1 MVETEVESPIVA
13 ECTLAELCNH
23 EGVRNCFSEERE
35 QGTDRYL
42 LDYPTVYVVYCDEN
56 GRTRSFDAYVG
67 ETNDIIVR
75 TNQHVRVDPKS
86 RDDWADF
93 KKKMEANPA
102 VVRQFVIGHP
112 HFNKS
117 LTLDFEN
124 RMMHYLSGA
133 KTVKKLNNRRQ
144 NPQGE
149 YYPRAELDPIF
160 SLAWGMLRKRM
171 PRLFPPEQVIK
182 DTALFKASP
191 FHELSK
197 EQSKAERQILDAL
210 AEIADEN
217 LETGALG
224 KLVIV
229 EGAAGTGKTV
239 LISHLFNELATRAQ
253 DAAAA
258 NGANTGKS
266 AYLLVNHDEQKVVYD
281 NIAVKLCLQRT
292 KGEVVLKPVTFINK
306 FSNEKPSRSGSKM
319 IPDVDTPSDRVDIA
333 LIDEAH
339 LLRTQSNQAYQ
350 GSNMLLDV
358 MRRARVTVA
367 VFDPY
372 QILESAQQWDAA
384 TLRALT
390 GQDEGS
396 AQDEGSTELVFSDVD
411 LGRGVRIKRSAIVLK
426 QQFRID
432 ASDETIQ
439 WIGDFIDGKDV
450 GQIPYDEKYE
460 IKIFDSPVELHRAIR
475 AKAEE
480 GREDEESLGLS
491 RLLATY
497 DWPYSSGSKNVDEPN
512 GRWNVEL
519 HCGLDGAWKMGLAD
533 GDTSG
538 YVPGDVDERRFC
550 LPWNYG
556 ISPKK
561 NNKAWAERPETID
574 EVGSTFT
581 IQGFDLNYAGVIIG
595 PSVRLC
601 DGHIVFNGAAS
612 CSKGAT
618 NKREGTLD
626 YSKQNLHN
634 ELNVLLKRGVHGLY
648 LFAVDPELQAAL
660 KAAAR

>member
-1 MVETEVESPIVA
+1 MVQIEDPIIS
-13 ECTLAELCNH
+13 ECSLSELSTS
-23 EGVRNCFSEERE
+23 EGIRNCFAEEHAR
-35 QGTDRYL
+35 GTDVYL
-42 LDYPTVYVVYCDEN
+42 LEYPTVYVVYCDD
-56 GRTRSFDAYVG
+56 GRRVPSFEAYVG
-67 ETNDIIVR
+67 ETNDIVQR
-75 TNQHVRVDPKS
+75 TLQHVRVDPRS
-86 RDDWADF
+86 REDWRALRVRMD
-93 KKKMEANPA
+93 ANPDS
-102 VVRQFVIGHP
+102 VRQFVIGHP

-117 LTLDFEN
+117 ITLDFEN
-124 RMMHYLSGA
+124 RMMHYLLGA
-133 KTVKKLNNRRQ
+133 KSVKKLNNRRQ
-144 NPQGE
+144 NPQGQ
-149 YYPRAELDPIF
+149 YFPRSELGPIF
-160 SLAWGMLRKRM
+160 SLAWGMLHQRM
-171 PRLFPPEQVIK
+171 PKLFPPEQVVK

-191 FHELSK
+191 FHELSD
-197 EQSKAERQILDAL
+197 EQLKAEKQILDAL
-210 AEIADEN
+210 DAVADED

-224 KLVIV
+224 KLIIV

-239 LISHLFNELATRAQ
+239 LISHLFNELAAPAQ
-253 DAAAA
+253 DASLDDAA
-258 NGANTGKS
+258 NHEPP

-281 NIAVKLCLQRT
+281 DIAVKLGLQGSAD
-292 KGEVVLKPVTFINK
+292 KVVLKPVTFINK
-306 FSNEKPSRSGSKM
+306 FSKKKPSRSGNATIS
-319 IPDVDTPSDRVDIA
+319 DVDAPSGRVDIA

-350 GSNMLLDV
+350 GNNMLLDV
-358 MRRARVTVA
+358 MRRSKVTVA

-372 QILESAQQWDAA
+372 QILESAQQWDAK
-384 TLRALT
+384 TLQALT
-390 GQDEGS
+390 GEGEES
-396 AQDEGSTELVFSDVD
+396 LGTMFSEVD
-411 LGRGVRIKRSAIVLK
+411 LGQGVRIERSAVVLK

-439 WIGDFIDGKDV
+439 WISDFLDGKAI
-450 GQIPYDEKYE
+450 GQIPYDEKYQ
-460 IKIFDSPVELHRAIR
+460 IKVFDSPIELHRAI
-475 AKAEE
+475 KEKV
-480 GREDEESLGLS
+480 GEDEESLGLS

-497 DWPYSSGSKNVDEPN
+497 DWPYSGSSKNVDEPN

-533 GDTSG
+533 GDTRG

-595 PSVRLC
+595 PSVKLC

-612 CSKGAT
+612 CSRGAT
-618 NKREGTLD
+618 NRRGGTLD

-648 LFAVDPELQAAL
+648 LFAVDPGLQAAL

>member
-1 MVETEVESPIVA
+1 MVQIEDPIIS
-13 ECTLAELCNH
+13 ECSLSELSTS
-23 EGVRNCFSEERE
+23 EGIRNCFAEEHAR
-35 QGTDRYL
+35 GTDVYL
-42 LDYPTVYVVYCDEN
+42 LEYPTVYVVYCDD
-56 GRTRSFDAYVG
+56 GRHVPSFEAYVG
-67 ETNDIIVR
+67 ETNDIVQR
-75 TNQHVRVDPKS
+75 TLQHVRVDPRS
-86 RDDWADF
+86 REDWRALRVRMD
-93 KKKMEANPA
+93 ANPDS
-102 VVRQFVIGHP
+102 VRQFVIGHP

-117 LTLDFEN
+117 ITLDFEN
-124 RMMHYLSGA
+124 RMMHYLLGA
-133 KTVKKLNNRRQ
+133 KSVKKLNNRRQ
-144 NPQGE
+144 NPQGQ
-149 YYPRAELDPIF
+149 YFPRSELGPIF
-160 SLAWGMLRKRM
+160 SLAWGMLHQRM
-171 PRLFPPEQVIK
+171 PKLFPPEQVVK

-191 FHELSK
+191 FHELSD
-197 EQSKAERQILDAL
+197 EQLKAEKQILDAL
-210 AEIADEN
+210 DAVVDED

-224 KLVIV
+224 KLIIV

-239 LISHLFNELATRAQ
+239 LISHLFNELAAPAQ
-253 DAAAA
+253 DASLDDAA
-258 NGANTGKS
+258 NHEPS

-281 NIAVKLCLQRT
+281 DIAVKLGLQGSAD
-292 KGEVVLKPVTFINK
+292 KVVLKPVTFINK
-306 FSNEKPSRSGSKM
+306 FSKKKPSRSGNATIS
-319 IPDVDTPSDRVDIA
+319 DVDAPSGCVDIA

-350 GSNMLLDV
+350 GNNMLLDV
-358 MRRARVTVA
+358 MRRSKVTVA

-372 QILESAQQWDAA
+372 QILESAQQWDAK
-384 TLRALT
+384 TLQALT
-390 GQDEGS
+390 GEGEES
-396 AQDEGSTELVFSDVD
+396 LGTMFSEVD
-411 LGRGVRIKRSAIVLK
+411 LGQGVCIQRSAVVLK

-439 WIGDFIDGKDV
+439 WISDFLDGKAI
-450 GQIPYDEKYE
+450 GQIPYDEKYR
-460 IKIFDSPVELHRAIR
+460 IKVFDSPIELHRAIKE
-475 AKAEE
+475 KAGE
-480 GREDEESLGLS
+480 GEESLGLS

-497 DWPYSSGSKNVDEPN
+497 DWPYSGSSKNVDEPN

-533 GDTSG
+533 GDTRG

-595 PSVRLC
+595 PSVKLC

-612 CSKGAT
+612 CSRGAT
-618 NKREGTLD
+618 NRRGGTLD

-648 LFAVDPELQAAL
+648 LFAVDPGLQSAL